1 MYALVILYQGDL
13 PTRKELEGAIDNMSF
28 IRVATSVNTIDAADV
43 ARLLVRSIRAPQLSN
58 EEGDN
63 AITVLAGLTDMNNDC
78 IFVTQIFEGLKHHDE
93 AIVRACSILAQG
105 NPYSKDVANRYHF
118 TEDKLRIIKQFHNEY
133 NNG

>member
-1 MYALVILYQGDL
+1 MYALVILYQGEL
-13 PTRKELEGAIDNMSF
+13 PTRTELERAIDDMPF
-28 IRVATSVNTIDAADV
+28 VRCATSVNTIDAANV
-43 ARLLVRSIRAPQLSN
+43 AKLLVRSIKAPQLSN
-58 EEGDN
+58 EEGNN